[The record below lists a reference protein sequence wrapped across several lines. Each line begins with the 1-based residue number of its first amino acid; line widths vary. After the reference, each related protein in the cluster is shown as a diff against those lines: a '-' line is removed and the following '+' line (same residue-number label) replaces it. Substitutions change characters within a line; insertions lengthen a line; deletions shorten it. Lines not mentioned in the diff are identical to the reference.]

1 MQLAAALKPG
11 GMSACVQRQA
21 ERAAALGEVPASQMY
36 EKSFMHRDVV
46 THVATGAHD
55 FLLTASAD
63 GDLRFWKKAPVRA

>member
-1 MQLAAALKPG
+1 
-11 GMSACVQRQA
+11 
-21 ERAAALGEVPASQMY
+21 MY